1 MKTSNMKTLDSI
13 VDRYAVMGHPIQH
26 SKSPRIHNAFAQQFG
41 LRIEYEALDVTSES
55 FVSEVERFNM
65 SGGKGLN
72 ITVPLKELAWNLVQT
87 RSPQAE
93 LAGAVNTLKFDGDT
107 ITGFNTDGIGL
118 MRDITVN
125 KKTVLTK
132 KDILL
137 LGAGGAVRGVLL
149 PLLDQAPTRV
159 VIANRTFA
167 RARDLVDQFH
177 DYGSISASGFEGL
190 KDQHFDVV
198 INGTAASLQGEVPP
212 LPEALFNHDALAY
225 DMMYSDQDTA
235 FMAWARVHGVTRVS
249 DGLGMLV
256 EQAAES
262 FSIWRG
268 VYPDTAPV
276 MDMLRIA

>member
-1 MKTSNMKTLDSI
+1 MNTLDSI

-26 SKSPRIHNAFAQQFG
+26 SKSPCIHNAFAQQFG
-41 LRIEYEALDVTSES
+41 LRIEYEALDVTPAS

-65 SGGKGLN
+65 SGGRGLN
-72 ITVPLKELAWNLVQT
+72 ITVPLKELAWDLAQT

-93 LAGAVNTLKFDGDT
+93 LAGAVNTLKLDGDS
-107 ITGFNTDGIGL
+107 IAGFNTDGIGL

-125 KKTVLTK
+125 KKTVLTEK
-132 KDILL
+132 EILL

-149 PLLDQAPTRV
+149 PLLEQAPTRV
-159 VIANRTFA
+159 VIANRTLA
-167 RARDLVDQFH
+167 RAQELVDQFQG
-177 DYGSISASGFEGL
+177 YGNISASGFEDI
-190 KDQHFDVV
+190 KNQHFDVV

-212 LPEALFNHDALAY
+212 LPEALFNQDALAY

-235 FMAWARVHGVTRVS
+235 FMAWARVHGATHVC

-262 FSIWRG
+262 FSLWRG
-268 VYPDTAPV
+268 VQPNTAPV
-276 MDMLRIA
+276 MNMLRTA

>member
-1 MKTSNMKTLDSI
+1 MNTLDSI

-41 LRIEYEALDVTSES
+41 LRIEYTALDVTPES
-55 FVSEVERFNM
+55 FASEVERFNM

-72 ITVPLKELAWNLVQT
+72 ITVPLKELAWGLVQT

-93 LAGAVNTLKFDGDT
+93 LAGAVNTLKFNGDS
-107 ITGFNTDGIGL
+107 IAGFNTDGIGL
-118 MRDITVN
+118 IRDITVN
-125 KKTVLTK
+125 KKTVLTE

-149 PLLDQAPTRV
+149 PLLEQAPTRV

-167 RARDLVDQFH
+167 RARELVDRFH
-177 DYGSISASGFEGL
+177 GYGNISASGFEGI

-212 LPEALFNHDALAY
+212 LPEALFNPDALAY

-235 FMAWARVHGVTRVS
+235 FMAWASVHGAIHVS

-262 FSIWRG
+262 FSLWRG
-268 VYPDTAPV
+268 VQPNTAPV
-276 MDMLRIA
+276 MKMLRAA